1 MRKTH
6 LIVKVA
12 IEYNEDPTNVL

>member
-1 MRKTH
+1 MRKAH

-12 IEYNEDPTNVL
+12 IEYNEEPTNVL